1 MKRHSGCKI
10 SLFLAIFLSGMM
22 AINCQVPADIPPEW
36 LVPIGAGAAD
46 GATGNPAVAE
56 GGADPA
62 AGTNTPAAIAEDS
75 NPFFPIGGAQPA
87 VEANPGNNA
96 GVADAGTTPA
106 ADPGAAVTN
115 PAAVPL
121 PTEATPATTPATNPA
136 TPAEIVTNPANLV
149 PTEASPAANEQQ
161 PDETPALPETTPTE
175 PANPEP
181 ETNEP
186 SEESK
191 PAPSQ
196 VPVDQDERSDKE
208 EEADGAPPGPPL
220 DWQALPLD
228 KTIIFGMEIRGPS
241 LVPWTKPKSWVF
253 VNVLNDPFLK
263 SANIKRED
271 IEAGVVDSYRSQVP
285 TSGRK
290 ESAGEST
297 EMQTGVQMRVT
308 VNTNSIRVESEVESV
323 IQAVNSGE
331 LAESLSMALGTPVE
345 NITLITDPQIV
356 PYDSVPDP
364 NESTGGDL
372 PGWIIGAIV
381 GGILIL
387 IPIPAYILY
396 KRNKRKHLEAL
407 TRQQAEA
414 AAARQRMQSRIIKAG
429 GHASFTAQRD
439 LKVMNGSEN
448 GEIYPQGL
456 YTPGSMIERDHSKQS
471 SGNWGN
477 PGESP
482 AIEHQRSNSSLVNPY
497 TPGRSV
503 SPSRSFLSQ
512 QQQRTLYQQNSLGPG
527 GMPPVSR
534 VNSYSHGR
542 HASGSVYPV
551 RYSDGESPS
560 NSSGDLSDRSRKV

>member
-1 MKRHSGCKI
+1 
-10 SLFLAIFLSGMM
+10 
-22 AINCQVPADIPPEW
+22 
-36 LVPIGAGAAD
+36 
-46 GATGNPAVAE
+46 
-56 GGADPA
+56 
-62 AGTNTPAAIAEDS
+62 
-75 NPFFPIGGAQPA
+75 

-96 GVADAGTTPA
+96 GVVEAGATPATDTAAAVTTPA
-106 ADPGAAVTN
+106 AN
-115 PAAVPL
+115 PVANPVP
-121 PTEATPATTPATNPA
+121 NP
-136 TPAEIVTNPANLV
+136 V
-149 PTEASPAANEQQ
+149 PTEAAPAANEQQ
-161 PDETPALPETTPTE
+161 PNEATAVPETTPTE
-175 PANPEP
+175 SANPAP

-186 SEESK
+186 SKE
-191 PAPSQ
+191 PNPTPSQ
-196 VPVDQDERSDKE
+196 VPVDPDNKSSNKDE
-208 EEADGAPPGPPL
+208 EEKDGAPPGPPL

-271 IEAGVVDSYRSQVP
+271 IEAGVVDSYRSQMP

-290 ESAGEST
+290 EAAGEST

-308 VNTNSIRVESEVESV
+308 VNTNSIRVDSEVESV
-323 IQAVNSGE
+323 IQAVNSGQ

-356 PYDSVPDP
+356 PYNSVPDP

-429 GHASFTAQRD
+429 GHASFSAQRD
-439 LKVMNGSEN
+439 NLKMMNGSEN
-448 GEIYPQGL
+448 GEIHPQGL
-456 YTPGSMIERDHSKQS
+456 YTPGSMIERDHTKQS
-471 SGNWGN
+471 SGSWSNL
-477 PGESP
+477 GESP
-482 AIEHQRSNSSLVNPY
+482 VIEHQRSNSNIMNPY

-551 RYSDGESPS
+551 RYSDEESPS

>member
-1 MKRHSGCKI
+1 MKGRSGCR
-10 SLFLAIFLSGMM
+10 LALLLAIFISG
-22 AINCQVPADIPPEW
+22 ILVISCQIPADIPPEW

-46 GATGNPAVAE
+46 GGTTGNPVAAA
-56 GGADPA
+56 GGVA
-62 AGTNTPAAIAEDS
+62 ATGTNTPAAPAEDS

-87 VEANPGNNA
+87 VEANPGNAN
-96 GVADAGTTPA
+96 GVVEAGTTPA
-106 ADPGAAVTN
+106 TTDPAAAVTTPTAN
-115 PAAVPL
+115 PVPAG
-121 PTEATPATTPATNPA
+121 ATPAGNPTN
-136 TPAEIVTNPANLV
+136 TVTNPV
-149 PTEASPAANEQQ
+149 PTEAAPAGNVQQ
-161 PDETPALPETTPTE
+161 PNETPAVPETTPTE
-175 PANPEP
+175 PANPAP
-181 ETNEP
+181 EMNEP
-186 SEESK
+186 SKE
-191 PAPSQ
+191 PNPTPSQ
-196 VPVDQDERSDKE
+196 VPVDPDDKTSEKDEGDT
-208 EEADGAPPGPPL
+208 DGIPPGPPI

-271 IEAGVVDSYRSQVP
+271 IEAGVVDSYRSQMP

-323 IQAVNSGE
+323 VQAVNSGE

-356 PYDSVPDP
+356 PYNSVPDP

-429 GHASFTAQRD
+429 GHASFSAQRD
-439 LKVMNGSEN
+439 SLKMMNGSEN

-456 YTPGSMIERDHSKQS
+456 YTPGSMIERDHTKQS
-471 SGNWGN
+471 SGSWSN

-482 AIEHQRSNSSLVNPY
+482 VIDHQRSNSNLVNPY

-551 RYSDGESPS
+551 RYSDEESPS

>member
-1 MKRHSGCKI
+1 MERRSIRG
-10 SLFLAIFLSGMM
+10 LALLVAIFLSGIMT
-22 AINCQVPADIPPEW
+22 ISCQIPADIPPEW
-36 LVPIGAGAAD
+36 LVPIGAGAAN
-46 GATGNPAVAE
+46 GGTGNPGVAA

-62 AGTNTPAAIAEDS
+62 AGTNTPAATVDA

-87 VEANPGNNA
+87 AEANPGNTA
-96 GVADAGTTPA
+96 GVAEIGTTPA
-106 ADPGAAVTN
+106 ADPGAAVTT
-115 PAAVPL
+115 PAADPVP
-121 PTEATPATTPATNPA
+121 TVTTPIADNIPTNP
-136 TPAEIVTNPANLV
+136 V
-149 PTEASPAANEQQ
+149 PTEAAPVVNEQQ
-161 PDETPALPETTPTE
+161 PNQATAVPETTPTTE
-175 PANPEP
+175 PANSAP
-181 ETNEP
+181 ETDEP

-196 VPVDQDERSDKE
+196 VPVDPDNTSSEKDKE
-208 EEADGAPPGPPL
+208 ETDGAPPGPPL

-271 IEAGVVDSYRSQVP
+271 IEAGVVDSYRSQMP
-285 TSGRK
+285 TTGRK

-308 VNTNSIRVESEVESV
+308 VNTNTIRVESEVESV
-323 IQAVNSGE
+323 LQAVNSGE

-345 NITLITDPQIV
+345 NITLVTDPQIV
-356 PYDSVPDP
+356 PYNSVPDP

-414 AAARQRMQSRIIKAG
+414 AAARQRMQSRIIEAG
-429 GHASFTAQRD
+429 GHASFSAQKD
-439 LKVMNGSEN
+439 PLKVMNGSEN
-448 GEIYPQGL
+448 GEIYPQGI
-456 YTPGSMIERDHSKQS
+456 YTPGSMIERDHTKQS
-471 SGNWGN
+471 PSNWSN

-482 AIEHQRSNSSLVNPY
+482 VIEHQRSNSSLVNPY
-497 TPGRSV
+497 TPGSI

-542 HASGSVYPV
+542 HASGSVYPI
-551 RYSDGESPS
+551 RYSDEESPS